1 MSDTA
6 TITADILADKY
17 ANIYRNG
24 GANDI
29 RDFLFVLAIGID
41 RGIQI
46 ATGSTPPAA

>member
-6 TITADILADKY
+6 IISADVLADKY
-17 ANIYRNG
+17 VNIYQSG
-24 GANDI
+24 GAKDI